1 MSDFSLNVISVWWKP
16 NFSPWGNYIDQHGS
30 SLPSPP
36 HSSGH
41 HTGTPDSSALS
52 FLQLEPLASVVAVH
66 LIFCYMV
73 YSPNIQTNTKDHVT
87 NPGLLTPPLD
97 QILTFCSVC
106 ASSFLQT
113 KTLQIQLFEA
123 PSVSLLSLILL
134 LSRGDTILISVFII
148 VMHVFT
154 PLPHVCV
161 HKQHILLL
169 SKFLNFV

>member
-1 MSDFSLNVISVWWKP
+1 MGHP
-16 NFSPWGNYIDQHGS
+16 CPR
-30 SLPSPP
+30 PP
-36 HSSGH
+36 
-41 HTGTPDSSALS
+41 TPVVTTQAPPDSSALS

-87 NPGLLTPPLD
+87 NPGLLTPPLN

-169 SKFLNFV
+169 SKFLDFV